1 MDKIETLDSQ
11 IKYALERLLS
21 LTIGG
26 GSRAA
31 IEVHVKSLK
40 EYYARRTLAVVLAGG
55 Q

>member
-1 MDKIETLDSQ
+1 MTKVETLDSQ
-11 IKYALERLLS
+11 IKHSLERLLS

-31 IEVHVKSLK
+31 IEIHVDALA
-40 EYYARRTLAVVLAGG
+40 EHYARRTLAVVLAGS